1 MNLQK
6 TKETTAASFK
16 VGDIIRVFTKSTED
30 NKVHATSFEGV
41 VIAFRG
47 EKGNKTFTV
56 RKNASDGV
64 SVEKIFTLLS
74 PGIEKIDLVKSQAV
88 RRAKL
93 YYLRNKK

>member
-1 MNLQK
+1 MNLQSAK
-6 TKETTAASFK
+6 ITNFK

-30 NKVHATSFEGV
+30 KKVHATSFEGV
-41 VIAFRG
+41 VMALRG
-47 EKGNKTFTV
+47 EKTDKTFTV

-64 SVEKIFTLLS
+64 AVEKIFTLAS
-74 PGIEKIDLVKSQAV
+74 PSIEKIDIVKSTVV